1 MKSIFPRIVLAAALL
16 LIFGVPA
23 RAATIEFLNG
33 TTIQCTVL
41 SKDDSTVTIE
51 TMKGGAKVKQTIPLT
66 NVHKVTINTK
76 EYLINERPASGSSKA
91 GSSKATKAKS
101 SSKST
106 SAAPDE
112 DAGEATTGGA
122 KTLRTKAEV
131 DALINQM
138 GREPPDWFEATPL
151 DYPQSLDLDWPE
163 PAPKPWN
170 GQKNVGQYIWDV
182 INPNQNKWREGVR
195 LMHHLLTLHKDDAEK
210 RTRAMAT
217 LGTMYH
223 NLHEDYARAAFW
235 WRQAGVDKGG
245 RFTNQVPHLAECY
258 WKLGNKQM
266 ALDLLKKQ
274 SVSYYGSIK
283 LLADMG
289 NTSEAQ
295 QLADR
300 IAKLGNAQ
308 PDIAYLYAADGFRVA
323 GKYPQAIQYYQK
335 VLDVAAKDP
344 GKGRIDR
351 NQKRA
356 QASLEAIKLF
366 DLSDVSKVADGKYQ
380 DESLGY
386 EGPVRVE
393 VVVADGKIEAVRVVQ
408 HREKQY
414 YSSIN
419 DTPAKIIAKQ
429 GVKGVDST
437 SSATITSEAIINAT
451 AKALASGAK

>member
-1 MKSIFPRIVLAAALL
+1 MPTILLRALL
-16 LIFGVPA
+16 ASAVLLILGSPVA
-23 RAATIEFLNG
+23 AATIEFLNG

-41 SKDDSTVTIE
+41 SKNDTTVTIE
-51 TMKGGAKVKQTIPLT
+51 LDKGGAKVKQTISLT
-66 NVHKVTINTK
+66 NIHKVTINAK
-76 EYLINERPASGSSKA
+76 EYIINERTAAGSKA
-91 GSSKATKAKS
+91 AKS
-101 SSKST
+101 KSSARPSGNVLDEDPSE
-106 SAAPDE
+106 SAA
-112 DAGEATTGGA
+112 GGG
-122 KTLRTKAEV
+122 KTLRTKAEI
-131 DALINQM
+131 DALIDQM
-138 GREPPDWFEATPL
+138 GRQPPDWFEATPL

-163 PAPKPWN
+163 KPPGGGWN
-170 GQKNVGQYIWDV
+170 NQKNVGQYIWDV
-182 INPNQNKWREGVR
+182 INPNQNNWREGVR
-195 LMHHLLTLHKDDAEK
+195 LLHHLLTLHKDDVEK
-210 RTRAMAT
+210 RTRVMNS
-217 LGTMYH
+217 LGVMYH

-235 WRQAGVDKGG
+235 WRQAGVEKGG
-245 RFTNQVPHLAECY
+245 RFSNQVPHLAECY

-274 SVSYYGSIK
+274 SVSYYSAIK

-289 NTSEAQ
+289 NTNEAQ

-300 IAKLGNAQ
+300 IAKLSNAQ

-323 GKYPQAIQYYQK
+323 GKYPLAMQYYQK
-335 VLDVAAKDP
+335 VLDVPAKDP
-344 GKGRIDR
+344 GKGRVER
-351 NQKRA
+351 NHRRA

-366 DLSDVSKVADGKYQ
+366 ELSDVSKVADGTYQ

-393 VVVADGKIEAVRVVQ
+393 VVVAGGKIESVKVVQ

>member
-1 MKSIFPRIVLAAALL
+1 MRHVLFRLILVAVAIGASAAS
-16 LIFGVPA
+16 VT
-23 RAATIEFLNG
+23 AATVELLNG

-41 SKDDSTVTIE
+41 SKDETSVTVE
-51 TMKGGAKVKQTIPLT
+51 VMKGGMKVKQTIPLT
-66 NVHKVTINTK
+66 NVHKVTINAK
-76 EYLINERPASGSSKA
+76 EYLINERPAGGSKTKGSKT
-91 GSSKATKAKS
+91 TKAKS
-101 SSKST
+101 STKS
-106 SAAPDE
+106 SAGVLEE
-112 DAGEATTGGA
+112 DADEPAGGG

-131 DALINQM
+131 DKLIDEM
-138 GREPPDWFEATPL
+138 GRSPPEWFEATPL

-163 PAPKPWN
+163 KPGEGWN
-170 GQKNVGQYIWDV
+170 NQKNVGQYIWDIV
-182 INPNQNKWREGVR
+182 NPNQNKWREGVR
-195 LMHHLLTLHKDDAEK
+195 LLHHLLTLHKDDAEK
-210 RTRAMAT
+210 RVRIMNSLAI
-217 LGTMYH
+217 MYH
-223 NLHEDYARAAFW
+223 NLHEDHARAAFW
-235 WRQAGVDKGG
+235 WRQAGIDKGG

-258 WKLGNKQM
+258 WRLGNKQM

-289 NTSEAQ
+289 NTQEAQ

-300 IAKLGNAQ
+300 ISKLPNAQ
-308 PDIAYLYAADGFRVA
+308 PDIAFLYAADGFRVA
-323 GKYPQAIQYYQK
+323 GKFPQALQYYQK
-335 VLDVAAKDP
+335 VLDVPAKDP
-344 GKGRIDR
+344 GKGRVER
-351 NQKRA
+351 NHKRA

-366 DLSDVSKVADGKYQ
+366 ELSDVSKVADGTYQ

-393 VVVADGKIEAVRVVQ
+393 VVVAGGKIESVRVVQ

-419 DTPAKIIAKQ
+419 DTPPKIIAKQ

>member
-1 MKSIFPRIVLAAALL
+1 MRGVFTRIAFAALAL
-16 LIFGVPA
+16 GTLIAPA
-23 RAATIEFLNG
+23 SAATIEFLNG

-51 TMKGGAKVKQTIPLT
+51 IMKGGAKVKQTIPLT

-76 EYLINERPASGSSKA
+76 EYVINERPAGSSKA
-91 GSSKATKAKS
+91 PGAKS
-101 SSKST
+101 SKVKSST
-106 SAAPDE
+106 KSSGNVLEEGGGEPAA
-112 DAGEATTGGA
+112 GGA
-122 KTLRTKAEV
+122 KTLRTKSEV
-131 DALINQM
+131 DALINEM
-138 GREPPDWFEATPL
+138 GRTPPDWFEATPL
-151 DYPQSLDLDWPE
+151 NYPQSLDLDWPE
-163 PAPKPWN
+163 KPGQGWN
-170 GQKNVGQYIWDV
+170 NQKNVGQYIWDIV
-182 INPNQNKWREGVR
+182 NPNESKWREGVR

-235 WRQAGVDKGG
+235 WRQAGVDKGS
-245 RFTNQVPHLAECY
+245 RFSNQVPHLAECY

-266 ALDLLKKQ
+266 AIDLLKKQ

-289 NTSEAQ
+289 NTQEAQ

-300 IAKLGNAQ
+300 IAKAPGGA
-308 PDIAYLYAADGFRVA
+308 PDMAYLYAADGFRLA
-323 GKYPQAIQYYQK
+323 GRFPQAMQYYQK
-335 VLDVAAKDP
+335 VLDLPAKDP
-344 GKGRIDR
+344 GKGRIER

-366 DLSDVSKVADGKYQ
+366 ELSDVSKVADGAYQ

-393 VVVADGKIEAVRVVQ
+393 VVVAGGRIESVRVVQ

-419 DTPAKIIAKQ
+419 DTPPKIIAKQ